1 MGNTENADQKQEIMT
16 GKEYRSIFWRSF
28 TIQSSW
34 SFDKM
39 MAYGYMYAIEKPL
52 RKIYPNDDDYYAA
65 LKRHTETFNITP
77 HVSPFLMGLGV
88 AMEEQNAKSEDFDA
102 ESVNNVKVGLMG
114 NRYPESVIPFSGNIS
129 SDCSRNRNRYRAERK
144 YLGSVGLLPYLYGYS
159 FYYKDS
165 CR

>member
-102 ESVNNVKVGLMG
+102 ESVNTEKI
-114 NRYPESVIPFSGNIS
+114 NRHS
-129 SDCSRNRNRYRAERK
+129 
-144 YLGSVGLLPYLYGYS
+144 PYLSITLHKCYP
-159 FYYKDS
+159 YYLFGISTFPNSAYHTTARRKFS
-165 CR
+165 ITIV